1 MKKIFSLIAVFISIF
16 YIGNVSAAGT
26 AKISISPSSKTYIVG
41 NTFTVTVSVSASTGM
56 AGLTYTIDYNSNV
69 LELQKT
75 SAPTGGAKNLD
86 YFMDANGR
94 TSASYTYTFRAK
106 AAGST
111 KISIVGADIQD
122 SNTSK
127 FSVSSGSATINVIT
141 QAQLYASYSGNNY
154 LSSLGVDGYELEP
167 GFNKDT
173 MEYSVKLKPE
183 TEKIVVNGSREDG
196 TATVNGLGEISV
208 SDGMNQIKI
217 DVVAQNG
224 NVRSYIINAEVT
236 EYDPINVKV
245 DGADYTV
252 VRNKKAQTFNNNLF
266 TETTITILESEVPA
280 YFNEANNITV
290 VALKNEAGEIGYFVY
305 ENGTFTKFNEL
316 KLGGVDL
323 IVKKTTAP
331 NKYKE
336 TTVTVNEI
344 EYPVYKKKDTSRYSL
359 VYGTNLINNNTGFYV
374 YDNFENT
381 LQRYDEELIKDY
393 ENELEEQ
400 TKYVKLTYILAGTS
414 IGLFILLFVSLLT
427 KSKKPKEVKEVKEVK
442 PVEKKLEAEDIK
454 NIEDDINA
462 KTTKIETNKED
473 KRKTKK
479 KKEEE

>member
-1 MKKIFSLIAVFISIF
+1 
-16 YIGNVSAAGT
+16 
-26 AKISISPSSKTYIVG
+26 
-41 NTFTVTVSVSASTGM
+41 
-56 AGLTYTIDYNSNV
+56 
-69 LELQKT
+69 
-75 SAPTGGAKNLD
+75 
-86 YFMDANGR
+86 
-94 TSASYTYTFRAK
+94 
-106 AAGST
+106 
-111 KISIVGADIQD
+111 
-122 SNTSK
+122 
-127 FSVSSGSATINVIT
+127 
-141 QAQLYASYSGNNY
+141 
-154 LSSLGVDGYELEP
+154 
-167 GFNKDT
+167 
-173 MEYSVKLKPE
+173 
-183 TEKIVVNGSREDG
+183 
-196 TATVNGLGEISV
+196 
-208 SDGMNQIKI
+208 MNQIKI

-442 PVEKKLEAEDIK
+442 PVEKKLEVEDIK